1 MQYLAFLTSKP
12 LMIHLRIECNRYDL
26 VYRSGF
32 LRGRGKSEDQDEIP
46 VVTDGELK
54 TLRMNH
60 CEGDKHVHS
69 YTHKY
74 MHTTLPWNFKNR
86 CTCNNYFIRAQRT
99 LFSFVCT
106 FCFVSGHWG
115 FILYFLYKLDS
126 FLMFTVKIQEW
137 LLNIYSCAWFII
149 GAQYIGS

>member
-32 LRGRGKSEDQDEIP
+32 LRGRGKSEDLDEIP

-54 TLRMNH
+54 TLRTNH

-69 YTHKY
+69 YRHKY
-74 MHTTLPWNFKNR
+74 MHTTLP
-86 CTCNNYFIRAQRT
+86 
-99 LFSFVCT
+99 
-106 FCFVSGHWG
+106 
-115 FILYFLYKLDS
+115 
-126 FLMFTVKIQEW
+126 
-137 LLNIYSCAWFII
+137 
-149 GAQYIGS
+149 